1 MKIYPDLT
9 FCLEKRVVFRPEKS
23 HFVIVMIKIVMNVEA
38 SPGIRLIAF
47 CDKQPAGFDD
57 VPFFDKN
64 I

>member
-9 FCLEKRVVFRPEKS
+9 FCLEKRVVFRPQKS
-23 HFVIVMIKIVMNVEA
+23 QFVMVKIVINVEA
-38 SPGIRLIAF
+38 SPRIRLIAF